1 MLHSFENQY
10 ITARVAQPEAELTDE
25 QLMQRIQEGDEGA
38 LGKLHQRHRALI
50 RTVISR
56 MINNEHDV
64 DDLEQECLLEVW
76 RHAANYRVEKGHAIG
91 WIVTL
96 IRRRSIDRIR
106 RKSAYCRAQDRFRDE
121 SSTMAEVTHSGADEE
136 ASQSDRAEAIARL
149 IAHLPI
155 AQQEAVRLAYYRG
168 MSQRQISAHTGI
180 PLGTVKTRLE
190 LALRKLRSSILAF
203 GELHDDD
210 VPMAA

>member
-1 MLHSFENQY
+1 MLHSFDNQY
-10 ITARVAQPEAELTDE
+10 INARVAQPIAELTDE
-25 QLMQRIQEGDEGA
+25 QLMQRIQQGDELA
-38 LGKLHQRHRALI
+38 LGQLHQRHRALI
-50 RTVISR
+50 RTVIGR
-56 MINNEHDV
+56 MINNDQDV

-76 RHAANYRVEKGHAIG
+76 RHAANYCVEKGHAIG

-121 SSTMAEVTHSGADEE
+121 STAIAEATHSGADEE
-136 ASQSDRAEAIARL
+136 VAQSDRAEAIARL
-149 IAHLPI
+149 IAHLPM

-190 LALRKLRSSILAF
+190 LALRKLRSAILAF
-203 GELHDDD
+203 GELHEDM
-210 VPMAA
+210 PLAA